1 MNIFAW
7 RVTFNDGHTYE
18 RYTKTAKGAA
28 MIMLEYLR
36 SEELAQNKE
45 DIYVENLIDNMAD
58 SLDEFG
64 IEDVFDASA
73 PIICW
78 ASKITIE
85 EVF

>member
-18 RYTKTAKGAA
+18 RYAKTAKSAA

-36 SEELAQNKE
+36 SKEFAQDEEDA
-45 DIYVENLIDNMAD
+45 YVESLIGNMAD

-64 IEDVFDASA
+64 IEDVFDAST